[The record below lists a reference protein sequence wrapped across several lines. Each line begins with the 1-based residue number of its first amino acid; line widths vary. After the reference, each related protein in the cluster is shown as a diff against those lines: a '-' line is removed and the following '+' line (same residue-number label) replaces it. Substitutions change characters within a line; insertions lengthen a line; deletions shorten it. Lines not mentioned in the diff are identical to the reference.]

1 MNELISGA
9 LVLGFAVI
17 ALFFLRFWRS
27 TRDRLFA
34 IFALSFS
41 LMAVNRLILAV
52 VNLPEADYPYVYLV
66 RLLANALIIFAV
78 IDKNRA
84 HNRAS
89 LADTDSGATPLPRP

>member
-9 LVLGFAVI
+9 LVLGFSVI

-41 LMAVNRLILAV
+41 LMAVNRLVLAAA
-52 VNLPEADYPYVYLV
+52 NLPEDNYPYVYLM
-66 RLLANALIIFAV
+66 RLLANALIIYAV
-78 IDKNRA
+78 VDKNRA
-84 HNRAS
+84 HKSAAS
-89 LADTDSGATPLPRP
+89 TPLPRP